1 VLGETHAEE
10 TSARFHP
17 LCTIVVVTIIV
28 DSINQPLQILS
39 LIRPMVQT
47 NPNPTNI
54 TAATANTIVLD
65 IAGMKCAGCVG
76 AVEKHLLAETGV
88 KSASVNLLTGVAAIA
103 VEPATATADALAS
116 KLTTKGFPSQPRI
129 LSAARSNQSHQRQTK
144 YNQESDQ
151 IQWQLISAGI
161 LLGFSALGHFI
172 QPNAHSHHG
181 HSIVNNFW
189 WHWGFATLAIAFP
202 GRALLIDGWRSL
214 WYGNPNMNTLIGLGT
229 IASYTASLVALLM
242 PNLGWECFFEEPV
255 MIIGFITLGRT
266 LEQQAKHRAANAF
279 DRLLSLQP
287 TIARLVSPDPDRPQ
301 AIEIPV
307 EQVKIGEYLRVL
319 PGEKI
324 PTDGLIR
331 WGETTIDESLLTGES
346 IPVLKQLGDVV
357 IAGTVNQSG
366 AISIEVT
373 RTGDDTTLAQIIALV
388 ESAQTRKAP
397 VQQFADTVA
406 GYFTYGVMAIAL
418 LTFLFWYFIGTHNP
432 NLVPP
437 ISSLTPLKAAIA
449 VMVVACPCALGL
461 ATPTAILVGTGIGAE
476 SGLLIKGGDVLET
489 VHRLDTVVFDK
500 TGTLTE
506 GKPQVTDILTADD
519 IRHGLVGQVNQVSQR
534 LKPLLVMQSPPARTN
549 IGLTELD
556 GNTIGSNQLLRL
568 AAAAESVTNHP
579 LAVAIQQEAARL
591 GLAIPVVL
599 NSHTEAGLGV
609 YAEVLIGE
617 EEATGVLVGNQNW
630 LTAKGVEIS
639 AEWLGAAETLTV
651 AGKTV
656 MYVAIVQ
663 ELTSQVIG
671 IIGVTDRLRL
681 DAIEAVKQL
690 QRKGLKVALLTGDRA
705 PVAKLIAA
713 ELGIVDIYAE
723 ILPQDKAR
731 IIQSLQTPHLSSGIP
746 HRVAMIG
753 DGINDAPALAQA
765 DVGIA
770 LNAGTDV
777 AIEVADIIL
786 MRDRL
791 LDVVYA
797 IDLSTK
803 TFIKIRQNLFWA
815 AIYNLLGIPA
825 AAGLLYWF
833 GWGAMLSPSAAG
845 AMMAL
850 SSVSVVTN
858 SLLLRL
864 GTRHP
869 QLPVSG
875 D

>member
-1 VLGETHAEE
+1 
-10 TSARFHP
+10 
-17 LCTIVVVTIIV
+17 
-28 DSINQPLQILS
+28 
-39 LIRPMVQT
+39 MVQT
-47 NPNPTNI
+47 TPRPI
-54 TAATANTIVLD
+54 TITESTTNTIVLD
-65 IAGMKCAGCVG
+65 ITGMKCAGCVG

-103 VEPATATADALAS
+103 VEPATATADALAG
-116 KLTTKGFPSQPRI
+116 KLTTKGFPSQPRR

-144 YNQESDQ
+144 YQQESSQ

-189 WHWGFATLAIAFP
+189 WHWGFATLAIVIP
-202 GRALLIDGWRSL
+202 GRAMLVDGWRSL
-214 WYGNPNMNTLIGLGT
+214 WYGSPNMNTLVGLGT
-229 IASYTASLVALLM
+229 MASYTASLVALLL

-307 EQVKIGEYLRVL
+307 EQVKVGEYLRVL

-324 PTDGLIR
+324 PTDGTIR
-331 WGETTIDESLLTGES
+331 WGETTIDESLITGES

-406 GYFTYGVMAIAL
+406 GYFTYGVMAIAT
-418 LTFLFWYFIGTHNP
+418 LTFLFWYLIGSNNP

-476 SGLLIKGGDVLET
+476 AGLLIKGGDVLET

-506 GKPQVTDILTADD
+506 GKPQVTDVVTADD
-519 IRHGLVGQVNQVSQR
+519 LRGGQR
-534 LKPLLVMQSPPARTN
+534 LKPQLMVQSPPTRTNTN
-549 IGLTELD
+549 IGLSEPDDKTISSNEL
-556 GNTIGSNQLLRL
+556 IQL

-579 LAVAIQQEAARL
+579 LAVAIQQESTRL
-591 GLAIPVVL
+591 GLTIPVVL
-599 NSHTEAGLGV
+599 NSQTEAGLGV
-609 YAEVLIGE
+609 YAEVVGE
-617 EEATGVLVGNQNW
+617 MGDGATRVIVGNRNW
-630 LTAKGVEIS
+630 LVKKGLEIS
-639 AEWLGAAETLTV
+639 EQWLGAAEALTV

-656 MYVAIVQ
+656 MYVAIVG
-663 ELTSQVIG
+663 ELPLTSQIVG
-671 IIGVTDRLRL
+671 IIGVTDRLRV
-681 DAIEAVKQL
+681 DAIETVQQL
-690 QRKGLKVALLTGDRA
+690 QQQGLRVALLTGDRA

-713 ELGIVDIYAE
+713 ELGIVDIYSE

-746 HRVAMIG
+746 HKVAMIG

-791 LDVVYA
+791 LDVVYS
-797 IDLSTK
+797 IELSGK
-803 TFIKIRQNLFWA
+803 TFTKIRQNLFWA

-825 AAGLLYWF
+825 AAGLLYWL

-864 GTRHP
+864 GTKHP
-869 QLPVSG
+869 VVKISA

>member
-1 VLGETHAEE
+1 
-10 TSARFHP
+10 
-17 LCTIVVVTIIV
+17 
-28 DSINQPLQILS
+28 
-39 LIRPMVQT
+39 MVQT
-47 NPNPTNI
+47 TRNPTTI
-54 TAATANTIVLD
+54 AESTTNTIVLD

-103 VEPATATADALAS
+103 VEKQTVTATALAN

-129 LSAARSNQSHQRQTK
+129 LAGNEDRSHQRQIK
-144 YNQESDQ
+144 YAQESKQ
-151 IQWQLISAGI
+151 ILWQLITAGT
-161 LLGFSALGHFI
+161 LLGLSAVGHFA
-172 QPNAHSHHG
+172 QPDSSHLHHG
-181 HSIVNNFW
+181 YSVLNNFW
-189 WHWGFATLAIAFP
+189 WHWGFATLAIVFP
-202 GRALLIDGWRSL
+202 GRAILVDGWRSL
-214 WYGNPNMNTLIGLGT
+214 WYGSPNMNTLVGLGT
-229 IASYTASLVALLM
+229 IASYTASLIALLM
-242 PNLGWECFFEEPV
+242 PSLGWECFFEEPV

-287 TIARLVSPDPDRPQ
+287 TIARLVSPDPERPQ

-324 PTDGLIR
+324 PTDGVIR
-331 WGETTIDESLLTGES
+331 WGETTIDESLITGES
-346 IPVLKQLGDVV
+346 IPVLKQLGDGV

-397 VQQFADTVA
+397 VQKFADTVA
-406 GYFTYGVMAIAL
+406 GYFTYGVIAIAT

-432 NLVPP
+432 NLDPP

-519 IRHGLVGQVNQVSQR
+519 ITVSQR
-534 LKPLLVMQSPPARTN
+534 FQPLLVVQSLPTQIN
-549 IGLTELD
+549 NDISLLELDDKTISSTELL
-556 GNTIGSNQLLRL
+556 QL

-579 LAVAIQQEAARL
+579 LAVAIGQEATRL
-591 GLAIPVVL
+591 GLTIPVVL
-599 NSHTEAGLGV
+599 NSQTVAGLGV
-609 YAEVLIGE
+609 YAQVQI
-617 EEATGVLVGNQNW
+617 TGDPLDGKYQVIVGNQNC
-630 LTAKGVEIS
+630 LTAKGIEVSE
-639 AEWLGAAETLTV
+639 EWLVAAEKLTV

-656 MYVAIVQ
+656 MYVAIVEQ
-663 ELTSQVIG
+663 LPSASKIVG
-671 IIGVTDRLRL
+671 IIGAVDRLRV
-681 DAIEAVKQL
+681 DAIDTVKQL
-690 QRKGLKVALLTGDRA
+690 QQKGLRVALLTGDRA

-713 ELGIVDIYAE
+713 ELGILDVYSE

-746 HRVAMIG
+746 HKVAMIG

-770 LNAGTDV
+770 MNAGTDV

-791 LDVVYA
+791 LDVVYS
-797 IDLSTK
+797 IELSTQ
-803 TFIKIRQNLFWA
+803 TFTKIRQNLFWA
-815 AIYNLLGIPA
+815 AIYNLMGIPA

-864 GTRHP
+864 GRSKTK
-869 QLPVSG
+869 VIN
-875 D
+875 

>member
-1 VLGETHAEE
+1 M
-10 TSARFHP
+10 
-17 LCTIVVVTIIV
+17 I
-28 DSINQPLQILS
+28 
-39 LIRPMVQT
+39 QT
-47 NPNPTNI
+47 NPKPTTI
-54 TAATANTIVLD
+54 PESTSNTIVLD
-65 IAGMKCAGCVG
+65 ITGMKCAGCVG

-88 KSASVNLLTGVAAIA
+88 KSASVNLLTGVAAIS
-103 VEPATATADALAS
+103 VEPETATATELAG

-129 LSAARSNQSHQRQTK
+129 LASNENRSNQRQIK
-144 YNQESDQ
+144 YAQASKQ
-151 IQWQLISAGI
+151 ILWQLITAGV
-161 LLGFSALGHFI
+161 LLGLSAVGHFA
-172 QPNAHSHHG
+172 QPDSSHLHHG
-181 HSIVNNFW
+181 YSVLNNFW
-189 WHWGFATLAIAFP
+189 WHWGFATLAIIFP
-202 GRALLIDGWRSL
+202 GRAILVDGWRSL
-214 WYGNPNMNTLIGLGT
+214 WYGSPNMNTLVGLGT
-229 IASYTASLVALLM
+229 ISSYTASLVALLL
-242 PNLGWECFFEEPV
+242 PSLGWECFFEEPV

-266 LEQQAKHRAANAF
+266 LEQQAKHRAASAF

-287 TIARLVSPDPDRPQ
+287 TIARLVSPDPERPQ

-324 PTDGLIR
+324 PTDGVIR
-331 WGETTIDESLLTGES
+331 WGETTIDESLITGES

-366 AISIEVT
+366 AISIKVT

-397 VQQFADTVA
+397 VQKFADTVA
-406 GYFTYGVMAIAL
+406 GYFTYGVIAIAT

-432 NLVPP
+432 NLDPP

-506 GKPQVTDILTADD
+506 GKPQVTDILTAED
-519 IRHGLVGQVNQVSQR
+519 IRDDSVSQR
-534 LKPLLVMQSPPARTN
+534 LKPLLVLQSPPTRTN
-549 IGLTELD
+549 TIQSAELL
-556 GNTIGSNQLLRL
+556 QL

-579 LAVAIQQEAARL
+579 LAVAIQQEATRL
-591 GLAIPVVL
+591 GLTIPVVL
-599 NSHTEAGLGV
+599 SSQTAAGLGV
-609 YAEVLIGE
+609 YAEVQM
-617 EEATGVLVGNQNW
+617 TGDTLDGSYQVIVGNQNC
-630 LTAKGVEIS
+630 LTAKEIEVS
-639 AEWLGAAETLTV
+639 EEWLVAAEKLTV

-656 MYVAIVQ
+656 MYVAIV
-663 ELTSQVIG
+663 EGLPSASKIVG
-671 IIGVTDRLRL
+671 IIGVTDRLRV
-681 DAIEAVKQL
+681 DAIDTVKQL
-690 QRKGLKVALLTGDRA
+690 QQKGLRVALLTGDRA

-713 ELGIVDIYAE
+713 ELGIVDVYSE

-731 IIQSLQTPHLSSGIP
+731 IIQSLQQPHLSSGIP
-746 HRVAMIG
+746 HKVAMIG

-770 LNAGTDV
+770 MNAGTDV

-791 LDVVYA
+791 LDVVYS
-797 IDLSTK
+797 IELSTK
-803 TFIKIRQNLFWA
+803 TFTKIRQNLFWA

-858 SLLLRL
+858 SLLLRRGESTTKIVKL
-864 GTRHP
+864 IEN
-869 QLPVSG
+869 
-875 D
+875 

>member
-1 VLGETHAEE
+1 
-10 TSARFHP
+10 
-17 LCTIVVVTIIV
+17 
-28 DSINQPLQILS
+28 
-39 LIRPMVQT
+39 MVQT
-47 NPNPTNI
+47 NPNQSI
-54 TAATANTIVLD
+54 IAESASNTIVLD

-88 KSASVNLLTGVAAIA
+88 TSAAVNLLTGVAAIA
-103 VEPATATADALAS
+103 VEPETVTAAALAT
-116 KLTTKGFPSQPRI
+116 KLTTKGFPTQPRI
-129 LSAARSNQSHQRQTK
+129 VALDRHRSIDRQAK
-144 YNQESDQ
+144 YAQASTQ
-151 IQWQLISAGI
+151 ILWQLITAGI
-161 LLGFSALGHFI
+161 LLGLSAVGHFV
-172 QPNAHSHHG
+172 QPDTHMHHG
-181 HSIVNNFW
+181 YSILNNFW
-189 WHWGFATLAIAFP
+189 WHWGLATLAIIFP
-202 GRALLIDGWRSL
+202 GRAMLVDGGRSL
-214 WYGNPNMNTLIGLGT
+214 WFGNPNMNTLVGLGT
-229 IASYTASLVALLM
+229 IASYTASLVALLL

-287 TIARLVSPDPDRPQ
+287 TIARLVSPDPERPQ
-301 AIEIPV
+301 AIDIPV
-307 EQVKIGEYLRVL
+307 EQVKVGEYLRVL

-324 PTDGLIR
+324 PTDGAIR
-331 WGETTIDESLLTGES
+331 WGETTIDESLITGES
-346 IPVLKQLGDVV
+346 IPVLKQLGDIV

-373 RTGDDTTLAQIIALV
+373 RTGDDTTLAQIITLV

-397 VQQFADTVA
+397 VQKFADTVA
-406 GYFTYGVMAIAL
+406 GYFTYGVIAIAI
-418 LTFLFWYFIGTHNP
+418 LTFLFWYLIGTHNP
-432 NLVPP
+432 NLDPP

-506 GKPQVTDILTADD
+506 GKPQVTDIITADSLQSD
-519 IRHGLVGQVNQVSQR
+519 LVSQR
-534 LKPLLVMQSPPARTN
+534 LKPLLVMQSPPTWTN
-549 IGLTELD
+549 IISST
-556 GNTIGSNQLLRL
+556 QLLQL

-579 LAVAIQQEAARL
+579 LAVAICQEAARL

-599 NSHTEAGLGV
+599 NSQTEAGLGV
-609 YAEVLIGE
+609 YAEVQITDDTLDGKYQVI
-617 EEATGVLVGNQNW
+617 VGNQNW
-630 LTAKGVEIS
+630 LTAKGIEIS
-639 AEWLGAAETLTV
+639 DEWLSTAEGLTL

-656 MYVAIVQ
+656 MYVTIDQ
-663 ELTSQVIG
+663 QLPLSSKIIG
-671 IIGVTDRLRL
+671 IIGVTDRLRV
-681 DAIEAVKQL
+681 DAIETVKQL
-690 QRKGLKVALLTGDRA
+690 QSKGLQVVLLTGDRQ
-705 PVAKLIAA
+705 PVANLIAKQ
-713 ELGIVDIYAE
+713 LGITDIYAE

-731 IIQSLQTPHLSSGIP
+731 IIQSLQAKLTSSGTP
-746 HRVAMIG
+746 QKVAMIG

-770 LNAGTDV
+770 MNAGTDV

-786 MRDRL
+786 VRDRL
-791 LDVVYA
+791 LDVVYS
-797 IDLSTK
+797 IELSTQ
-803 TFIKIRQNLFWA
+803 TFNKIRQNLFWA
-815 AIYNLLGIPA
+815 AIYNIIGIPA

-864 GTRHP
+864 GRSKD
-869 QLPVSG
+869 QIINLSVN
-875 D
+875 

>member
-1 VLGETHAEE
+1 M
-10 TSARFHP
+10 SR
-17 LCTIVVVTIIV
+17 
-28 DSINQPLQILS
+28 
-39 LIRPMVQT
+39 MVQT
-47 NPNPTNI
+47 NPNPTTI
-54 TAATANTIVLD
+54 AESTTNTIVLD

-76 AVEKHLLAETGV
+76 AVEKHLLAEAGV
-88 KSASVNLLTGVAAIA
+88 KSAAVNLLTGVAAIS
-103 VEPATATADALAS
+103 VEPDTATATALAG

-129 LSAARSNQSHQRQTK
+129 LAGNKNRSHQRQLK
-144 YNQESDQ
+144 YAEESRQ

-161 LLGFSALGHFI
+161 LLGLSTLGHFI
-172 QPNAHSHHG
+172 QPDAHSHHG
-181 HSIVNNFW
+181 YSIVNNFW
-189 WHWGFATLAIAFP
+189 WHWGFATLAIVFP
-202 GRALLIDGWRSL
+202 GRTILVDGWRSL
-214 WYGNPNMNTLIGLGT
+214 WYGSPNMNTLVGLGT

-287 TIARLVSPDPDRPQ
+287 TIARLVSPDPERPQ

-324 PTDGLIR
+324 PTDGVIR
-331 WGETTIDESLLTGES
+331 WGETTIDESLITGES
-346 IPVLKQLGDVV
+346 IPVLKQLGDGV

-373 RTGDDTTLAQIIALV
+373 RTGDDTTLAQIISLL

-397 VQQFADTVA
+397 VQKFADTVA
-406 GYFTYGVMAIAL
+406 GYFTYGVIAIATF
-418 LTFLFWYFIGTHNP
+418 TFLFWYFIGTHNP
-432 NLVPP
+432 NLDPP

-476 SGLLIKGGDVLET
+476 AGLLIKGGDVLET

-506 GKPQVTDILTADD
+506 GKPQVTDIITADD
-519 IRHGLVGQVNQVSQR
+519 LRDGLVSQR
-534 LKPLLVMQSPPARTN
+534 LKPPLVLQSPPTRTN
-549 IGLTELD
+549 NDIGLLELDENIISSTELL
-556 GNTIGSNQLLRL
+556 QL

-579 LAVAIQQEAARL
+579 LAVAIQQEATRL
-591 GLAIPVVL
+591 GLTIPVVL
-599 NSHTEAGLGV
+599 NSRTAAGLGV
-609 YAEVLIGE
+609 YAEVQM
-617 EEATGVLVGNQNW
+617 TGDTLNGTYQVIVGNQNC
-630 LTAKGVEIS
+630 LTAKGLEIS
-639 AEWLGAAETLTV
+639 DEWLVAAEKLTV

-656 MYVAIVQ
+656 MYVAIVE
-663 ELTSQVIG
+663 ELPSTSKIVG

-681 DAIEAVKQL
+681 DAIDTVKQL
-690 QRKGLKVALLTGDRA
+690 QQKGLRVALLTGDRA

-713 ELGIVDIYAE
+713 ELGILDIYSE

-746 HRVAMIG
+746 HKVAMIG

-770 LNAGTDV
+770 MNAGTDV

-791 LDVVYA
+791 LDVVYS
-797 IDLSTK
+797 IELSTK
-803 TFIKIRQNLFWA
+803 TFTKIRQNLFWA

-833 GWGAMLSPSAAG
+833 SWGAMLSPSAAG

-858 SLLLRL
+858 SLLLRW
-864 GTRHP
+864 GRSRNQTIN
-869 QLPVSG
+869 
-875 D
+875 

>member
-1 VLGETHAEE
+1 
-10 TSARFHP
+10 
-17 LCTIVVVTIIV
+17 
-28 DSINQPLQILS
+28 
-39 LIRPMVQT
+39 MVQT
-47 NPNPTNI
+47 NPNPI
-54 TAATANTIVLD
+54 TIAESTSNTIVLD
-65 IAGMKCAGCVG
+65 ITGMKCAGCVG

-103 VEPATATADALAS
+103 VSQETVTATALAN

-129 LSAARSNQSHQRQTK
+129 LASNENRSHQRQLK
-144 YNQESDQ
+144 YAKESKQ
-151 IQWQLISAGI
+151 ILWQLITAGV
-161 LLGFSALGHFI
+161 LLGLSAVGHFT
-172 QPNAHSHHG
+172 QPDSSHLHHG
-181 HSIVNNFW
+181 HSVLNNFW
-189 WHWGFATLAIAFP
+189 WHWGFATLAIVFP
-202 GRALLIDGWRSL
+202 GRAILIDGWRSL
-214 WYGNPNMNTLIGLGT
+214 WYGSPNMNTLVGLGT

-242 PNLGWECFFEEPV
+242 PSLGWECFFEEPV

-279 DRLLSLQP
+279 DRLLSLQS
-287 TIARLVSPDPDRPQ
+287 TIARLVSPDPERPQ

-324 PTDGLIR
+324 PTDGIIR
-331 WGETTIDESLLTGES
+331 WGETTIDESLITGES
-346 IPVLKQLGDVV
+346 IPVLKQLGDGV

-373 RTGDDTTLAQIIALV
+373 RTGDDTTLAQIISLV

-397 VQQFADTVA
+397 VQKFADTVA
-406 GYFTYGVMAIAL
+406 GYFTYGVIAIAT

-432 NLVPP
+432 NLDPP

-476 SGLLIKGGDVLET
+476 KGLLIKGGDVLET

-506 GKPQVTDILTADD
+506 GKPQVTDVITADD
-519 IRHGLVGQVNQVSQR
+519 IRVSQR
-534 LKPLLVMQSPPARTN
+534 FKPPLVAQSPPTRTEN
-549 IGLTELD
+549 IDLSAPDRNIISSTELL
-556 GNTIGSNQLLRL
+556 QL

-591 GLAIPVVL
+591 SLVIPTVL
-599 NSHTEAGLGV
+599 NSQTAAGLGV
-609 YAEVLIGE
+609 YAEVQM
-617 EEATGVLVGNQNW
+617 TGDNLNGSYQVIVGNQNC
-630 LTAKGVEIS
+630 LTAKGLEIS
-639 AEWLGAAETLTV
+639 DEWLVAAEKLTV

-656 MYVAIVQ
+656 MYVAIVE
-663 ELTSQVIG
+663 ELPSTSKIVG
-671 IIGVTDRLRL
+671 IIGVTDRLRV
-681 DAIEAVKQL
+681 DAIDTVKQL
-690 QRKGLKVALLTGDRA
+690 QQKGLRVALLTGDRA

-713 ELGIVDIYAE
+713 ELGILDIYAE

-746 HRVAMIG
+746 HKVAMIG

-770 LNAGTDV
+770 MNAGTDV

-791 LDVVYA
+791 LDVVYS
-797 IDLSTK
+797 IELSTK
-803 TFIKIRQNLFWA
+803 TFTKIRQNLFWA

-864 GTRHP
+864 DRSKTKITN
-869 QLPVSG
+869 
-875 D
+875 

>member
-1 VLGETHAEE
+1 
-10 TSARFHP
+10 
-17 LCTIVVVTIIV
+17 
-28 DSINQPLQILS
+28 
-39 LIRPMVQT
+39 MVQT
-47 NPNPTNI
+47 SPSPTTI
-54 TAATANTIVLD
+54 AESTPNTIVLD

-76 AVEKHLLAETGV
+76 AVEKHLLAEIGV
-88 KSASVNLLTGVAAIA
+88 KSASVNLLTGVAAVS
-103 VEPATATADALAS
+103 VEPKTATATALAG

-129 LSAARSNQSHQRQTK
+129 LARDENLSHQRQLK
-144 YNQESDQ
+144 YAQESKQ
-151 IQWQLISAGI
+151 IQWQLISASI

-172 QPNAHSHHG
+172 QPDAHSHHG
-181 HSIVNNFW
+181 YSIVNNFW
-189 WHWGFATLAIAFP
+189 WHWGFATLAIVFP
-202 GRALLIDGWRSL
+202 GRAILVDGWRSL
-214 WYGNPNMNTLIGLGT
+214 WYGSPNMNTLVGLGT
-229 IASYTASLVALLM
+229 ISSYMASLVALLI

-287 TIARLVSPDPDRPQ
+287 TIARLVSPDPVGVASPLENRPQ
-301 AIEIPV
+301 SIEIPV

-324 PTDGLIR
+324 PTDGVIR
-331 WGETTIDESLLTGES
+331 WGETTVDESLITGES
-346 IPVLKQLGDVV
+346 IPVLKQSGDTA

-373 RTGDDTTLAQIIALV
+373 RTGDDTTLAQIISLV

-397 VQQFADTVA
+397 VQKFADTVA
-406 GYFTYGVMAIAL
+406 GYFTYGVIAIAT
-418 LTFLFWYFIGTHNP
+418 LTFLFWYFIGTNNP
-432 NLVPP
+432 NLDPP

-476 SGLLIKGGDVLET
+476 AGLLIKGGDVLET

-506 GKPQVTDILTADD
+506 GKPQVTDIIAAKDF
-519 IRHGLVGQVNQVSQR
+519 QPNE
-534 LKPLLVMQSPPARTN
+534 LLQ
-549 IGLTELD
+549 
-556 GNTIGSNQLLRL
+556 L

-579 LAVAIQQEAARL
+579 LAVAIGQEATRL
-591 GLAIPVVL
+591 GLTIPVVL
-599 NSHTEAGLGV
+599 NSQTEAGLGV
-609 YAEVLIGE
+609 YAEVQG
-617 EEATGVLVGNQNW
+617 ATGRRGDGATRVIVGNRNW
-630 LTAKGVEIS
+630 LTVKGTEIS
-639 AEWLGAAETLTV
+639 NEWLSAAEVLSV

-656 MYVAIVQ
+656 MYVAII
-663 ELTSQVIG
+663 EELSLTSNIVG
-671 IIGVTDRLRL
+671 IIGVTDRLRQ
-681 DAIEAVKQL
+681 DAIDTVKQL
-690 QRKGLKVALLTGDRA
+690 QQKGLRVALLTGDRA

-713 ELGIVDIYAE
+713 ELGIVDVYSE
-723 ILPQDKAR
+723 ILPKDKAR
-731 IIQSLQTPHLSSGIP
+731 IIQSLQQPHLSSGIP
-746 HRVAMIG
+746 HKVAMIG

-770 LNAGTDV
+770 MNAGTDV

-791 LDVVYA
+791 LDVVYS
-797 IDLSTK
+797 IELSTK
-803 TFIKIRQNLFWA
+803 TFTKIRQNLFWA
-815 AIYNLLGIPA
+815 AVYNLLGIPA

-833 GWGAMLSPSAAG
+833 GWGTMLSPSAAG

-858 SLLLRL
+858 SLLLRR
-864 GTRHP
+864 GKPKNQTIN
-869 QLPVSG
+869 
-875 D
+875 

>member
-1 VLGETHAEE
+1 
-10 TSARFHP
+10 
-17 LCTIVVVTIIV
+17 
-28 DSINQPLQILS
+28 
-39 LIRPMVQT
+39 MVQT
-47 NPNPTNI
+47 NPHPTTI
-54 TAATANTIVLD
+54 KESVSNTIVLD

-103 VEPATATADALAS
+103 VEPETATANALAS

-129 LSAARSNQSHQRQTK
+129 LASTENRSNQRQIQHA
-144 YNQESDQ
+144 QESTQ
-151 IQWQLISAGI
+151 IRWQLISAGI
-161 LLGFSALGHFI
+161 LLGLSALGHFI

-181 HSIVNNFW
+181 QSIVNNFW
-189 WHWGFATLAIAFP
+189 WHWGFATLAIALP

-214 WYGNPNMNTLIGLGT
+214 WYGNPNMNTLVGLGT

-266 LEQQAKHRAANAF
+266 LEQQAKHRAASAF

-287 TIARLVSPDPDRPQ
+287 TIARLVSPDPERPQ

-307 EQVKIGEYLRVL
+307 AQVKVGEYLRVL

-324 PTDGLIR
+324 PTDGTIR
-331 WGETTIDESLLTGES
+331 WGETTIDESLITGES
-346 IPVLKQLGDVV
+346 IPVLKQLGDAV

-418 LTFLFWYFIGTHNP
+418 LTFLFWYFVGTNNP
-432 NLVPP
+432 NLDPP

-476 SGLLIKGGDVLET
+476 AGLLIKGGDILET

-506 GKPQVTDILTADD
+506 GKPRVTDVLTATGIDSTD
-519 IRHGLVGQVNQVSQR
+519 
-534 LKPLLVMQSPPARTN
+534 LLQM
-549 IGLTELD
+549 
-556 GNTIGSNQLLRL
+556 
-568 AAAAESVTNHP
+568 AAAAESVANHP
-579 LAVAIQQEAARL
+579 LAVAIGQEAARL

-599 NSHTEAGLGV
+599 NSQTEAGLGV
-609 YAEVLIGE
+609 YAEVKND
-617 EEATGVLVGNQNW
+617 GVIRVIVGNRNW
-630 LTAKGVEIS
+630 LVAKGIEIS
-639 AEWLGAAETLTV
+639 DQWLSAAEALTV

-656 MYVAIVQ
+656 MYVAIVE
-663 ELTSQVIG
+663 ELPLVSQVIG

-681 DAIEAVKQL
+681 DAIETVKQL
-690 QRKGLKVALLTGDRA
+690 QAKGLKVVLLTGDRT
-705 PVAKLIAA
+705 PVAKLIAQ
-713 ELGIVDIYAE
+713 ELGIVDIHAE

-746 HRVAMIG
+746 HKVAMIG

-777 AIEVADIIL
+777 AIEVADLIL

-797 IDLSTK
+797 IELSSK
-803 TFIKIRQNLFWA
+803 TFTKIRQNLFWA

-864 GTRHP
+864 GVKHQVMAVNTKLITSKSSYH
-869 QLPVSG
+869 
-875 D
+875 

>member
-1 VLGETHAEE
+1 
-10 TSARFHP
+10 
-17 LCTIVVVTIIV
+17 
-28 DSINQPLQILS
+28 
-39 LIRPMVQT
+39 
-47 NPNPTNI
+47 
-54 TAATANTIVLD
+54 
-65 IAGMKCAGCVG
+65 MKCAGCVG

-103 VEPATATADALAS
+103 IEQKTVTAADLAN

-129 LSAARSNQSHQRQTK
+129 LSQTENRSDQRQLK
-144 YNQESDQ
+144 YAQASKQ
-151 IQWQLISAGI
+151 IQWQLISASI

-172 QPNAHSHHG
+172 QPNAHIHHG
-181 HSIVNNFW
+181 YSIVNNFW
-189 WHWGFATLAIAFP
+189 WHWGVATLAIVFP
-202 GRALLIDGWRSL
+202 GRSILLDGWRSL
-214 WYGNPNMNTLIGLGT
+214 WYGSPNMNTLVGLGT

-287 TIARLVSPDPDRPQ
+287 TIARLVSPDPERPQ
-301 AIEIPV
+301 PIEIPV
-307 EQVKIGEYLRVL
+307 AQVKIGEYLRVL

-324 PTDGLIR
+324 PTDGVIR
-331 WGETTIDESLLTGES
+331 WGETTIDESLITGES
-346 IPVLKQLGDVV
+346 IPVLKQLGDMV

-397 VQQFADTVA
+397 VQKFADTVA
-406 GYFTYGVMAIAL
+406 GYFTYGVIAIAT

-432 NLVPP
+432 NLDPP

-476 SGLLIKGGDVLET
+476 GGLLIKGGDVLET

-519 IRHGLVGQVNQVSQR
+519 IQHSSSQR
-534 LKPLLVMQSPPARTN
+534 LKPLLVLQSPPTRTN
-549 IGLTELD
+549 SIDLSAPDDETISSTELL
-556 GNTIGSNQLLRL
+556 QL

-579 LAVAIQQEAARL
+579 LAVAIQQEAKRL
-591 GLAIPVVL
+591 GLTIPVVL
-599 NSHTEAGLGV
+599 NSQTEAGLGV
-609 YAEVLIGE
+609 YAEVQM
-617 EEATGVLVGNQNW
+617 TGDILDGKYRVVVGNQNC
-630 LTAKGVEIS
+630 LTAKGIEIS
-639 AEWLGAAETLTV
+639 EEWLVAAEKLAV

-656 MYVAIVQ
+656 MYVAIGE
-663 ELTSQVIG
+663 ELTSTSKMMG
-671 IIGVTDRLRL
+671 IIGVTDRLRV
-681 DAIEAVKQL
+681 DAIETVKQL
-690 QRKGLKVALLTGDRA
+690 QHKGLRVALLTGDRA

-731 IIQSLQTPHLSSGIP
+731 IIQSLQTPNPSSGIP
-746 HRVAMIG
+746 HKVAMIG

-770 LNAGTDV
+770 MNAGTDV

-786 MRDRL
+786 IRDRL
-791 LDVVYA
+791 LDVVYS
-797 IDLSTK
+797 IELSTK
-803 TFIKIRQNLFWA
+803 TFTKIRQNLFWA

-864 GTRHP
+864 AKLSIKTI
-869 QLPVSG
+869 
-875 D
+875 